1 MANQKITTYPT
12 ATPDVPDN
20 KTDFNNL
27 STRIHWFPNSKVYI
41 KPSFTASHGD
51 QFYFGSDNAWG
62 AGTAPNDAGGGI
74 WSTNAND
81 GYRLTMNVGVTHQS
95 NVEITFDTTSRFLPA
110 PMWNG
115 YGFYYNV
122 NYAGNHAIWL
132 RKHCVSF
139 IHKDGVQKRYV
150 SQGGSTSPPG
160 TGDRF
165 YAGRNYIND
174 IRGWGPDWYFNG
186 FLFHLNATSS
196 GVGSDE
202 TTLKIYKAYIS
213 HKGRTDGSNYRLLL
227 PKPRTLAN
235 INASNIAFG

>member
-12 ATPDVPDN
+12 STPDVPDN

-27 STRIHWFPNSKVYI
+27 STRIHWFPNSKVYL

-51 QFYFGSDNAWG
+51 KFYFGADNAWG
-62 AGTAPNDAGGGI
+62 SGTAPNDANGGI

-81 GYRLTMNVGVTHQS
+81 GWKMTMNNGLDHQL
-95 NVEITFDTTSRFLPA
+95 NLEITFNSTSRFLPA
-110 PMWNG
+110 PMFNG

-132 RKHCVSF
+132 RKHAASF

-150 SQGGSTSPPG
+150 SYGGSNEPPG

-165 YAGRNYIND
+165 YASRLYND
-174 IRGWGPDWYFNG
+174 IIRGWGPDWYFNG
-186 FLFHLNATSS
+186 FVFHLMATSK

-202 TTLKIYKAYIS
+202 TSIKIYKAYVS
-213 HKGRTDGSNYRLLL
+213 HKGRTNSSNYRLLL

-235 INASNIAFG
+235 INASNIAFE